1 MNTTLMTMPAL
12 ILGFFLSTLY
22 GALFHL
28 WRGGGAGRLLL
39 DLILAWAGFWAGN
52 WIAAQLDL
60 ALLNWIAAQLDL
72 ALLKI
77 GPLYAGP
84 ATLLAWLVLI
94 LGHWLSQ
101 VPGKTA

>member
-1 MNTTLMTMPAL
+1 MTMPAL
-12 ILGFFLSTLY
+12 LLGFFLSTLY

-39 DLILAWAGFWAGN
+39 YLFLAWLGFWIGN
-52 WIAAQLDL
+52 WVAT
-60 ALLNWIAAQLDL
+60 QLDL

-84 ATLLAWLVLI
+84 ASLLAWLVLF

-101 VPGKTA
+101 TPGKAAS

>member
-1 MNTTLMTMPAL
+1 MTAPAL
-12 ILGFFLSTLY
+12 LLGFFLSTLY

-39 DLILAWAGFWAGN
+39 YLFLAWLGFWAGH
-52 WIAAQLDL
+52 
-60 ALLNWIAAQLDL
+60 WIAAQLDL

-84 ATLLAWLVLI
+84 ASLLAWLILF

-101 VPGKTA
+101 IPGKAVS